1 MHGLLIQT
9 LNGVT
14 FAGLLFLLASGFTLV
29 FGLMRIVNMAHGSIY
44 LAGGYVGY
52 STLAATHNFGAALIA
67 GTLGMALFGVALERG
82 LLIRIRGLP
91 MSELLLTMGVAFIV
105 GDLSLAIWGGNPLA
119 IRLPAMFQNPV
130 RSGAFVYPANRLL
143 ILGVALLVAALL
155 YYLLNRT
162 RIGAMIRAGVDNR
175 EMAAALGININAVFT
190 LVFILG
196 AVLAGLAGVLGGN
209 LLTLYPGG
217 DSDILTLAVVVIIV
231 GGIGTFWGA
240 VAGSVIVGLLTT
252 YGNAYFP
259 ELAYFS
265 LFLPMIVVLLWRPQ
279 GLFGLPMGGGSAA
292 RAATGGGDGAR
303 RRALPAPVRPS
314 RPVRRLPALGP
325 TAQVTLVGA
334 CLGAVLL
341 IPHAGS
347 TFYISIVLS
356 ILIFGLLAMSLDL
369 LAGYTGLVSLG
380 HASFLGIAAYSIAYV
395 TGHGIAPSV
404 AIPLALGVTLAVAAV
419 FGILVIRVRQ
429 ITFVMLT
436 LALGQIV
443 WGLAYR
449 WTSVLGGDNG
459 LPIAGRPI
467 IGPLNLAD
475 TRAYYYFAVV
485 VFAGCAALLQMIVRS
500 PFGLVLQGI
509 RENEERMSALG
520 FAVGLHKYLAFLIA
534 SLFAGVAGV
543 LFAFFNLYVSPTT
556 IDFQRNGIAVLM
568 SVVGGLG
575 TLWGPLIGAVIV
587 VITQQYASIFIARWV
602 TLLGV
607 IFVITVLFAR
617 RGVYDVVRLM
627 LSRFSDAAPEV
638 LEPGGLVAS
647 AAAPPGPGGR

>member
-29 FGLMRIVNMAHGSIY
+29 FGLMRIVNMAHGSTY

-52 STLAATHNFGAALIA
+52 SVLAVTHSFVAALVVGSLA
-67 GTLGMALFGVALERG
+67 MAMFGVVLERG
-82 LLIRIRGLP
+82 LLIRIRGLV

-105 GDLSLAIWGGNPLA
+105 GDLSLAVWGGNPLV
-119 IRLPAMFQNPV
+119 IHLPAAFRNPV
-130 RSGAFVYPANRLL
+130 HVATLTYPANRLL
-143 ILGVALLVAALL
+143 LLGVAIVVAALL

-162 RIGAMIRAGVDNR
+162 RVGAMIRAGVDNR
-175 EMAAALGININAVFT
+175 EMTAALGININAVFT
-190 LVFILG
+190 LVFTLG
-196 AVLAGLAGVLGGN
+196 ALLAGLAGVLGGN

-240 VAGSVIVGLLTT
+240 AAGSLIVGLLTT

-259 ELAYFS
+259 EMAYFS

-279 GLFGLPMGGGSAA
+279 GLFGLAMAGGGTA
-292 RAATGGGDGAR
+292 RAGAGGDGVARKRAAHAVPRR
-303 RRALPAPVRPS
+303 RRAPRRIPPPGPVWQI
-314 RPVRRLPALGP
+314 ALAG
-325 TAQVTLVGA
+325 ACVGA
-334 CLGAVLL
+334 ALL

-380 HASFLGIAAYSIAYV
+380 HASFLGIAAYSIAYG
-395 TGHGIAPSV
+395 TGHGMAAAP
-404 AIPLALGVTLAVAAV
+404 AIPFALGITLAVAAV
-419 FGILVIRVRQ
+419 FGFLVVRVRQ
-429 ITFVMLT
+429 LTFVMLT
-436 LALGQIV
+436 LALGQVV

-459 LPIAGRPI
+459 LPVAGRPA
-467 IGPLNLAD
+467 IGPLNLTDAGS
-475 TRAYYYFAVV
+475 YYYFAVAAFIV
-485 VFAGCAALLQMIVRS
+485 CAVLLWLIVNS
-500 PFGLVLQGI
+500 PFGLVLKGI

-556 IDFQRNGIAVLM
+556 IDFQHNGIAVLM

-587 VITQQYASIFIARWV
+587 VLTQQYVSIFITRWV
-602 TLLGV
+602 TLLGI
-607 IFVITVLFAR
+607 IFVLTVLFAR
-617 RGVYDVVRLM
+617 RGVYDAVRLL
-627 LSRFSDAAPEV
+627 LSRFVGAPPQPA
-638 LEPGGLVAS
+638 EPGGLVAS
-647 AAAPPGPGGR
+647 PAGRPWTGNG

>member
-29 FGLMRIVNMAHGSIY
+29 FGLMRIVNMAHGGTY

-52 STLAATHNFGAALIA
+52 STLAVTHNFGAALVA
-67 GTLGMALFGVALERG
+67 GSLTMGLFGILLERG
-82 LLIRIRGLP
+82 LLIRIRGLV
-91 MSELLLTMGVAFIV
+91 MSELLLTMGVAFVV
-105 GDLSLAIWGGNPLA
+105 GDLSLAIWGGNPLV
-119 IRLPAMFQNPV
+119 IRLPAAFRNPV
-130 RSGAFVYPANRLL
+130 QVGDLTYPTNRLL
-143 ILGVALLVAALL
+143 ILGVALAVAALL

-162 RIGAMIRAGVDNR
+162 RVGAMIRAGVDNR
-175 EMAAALGININAVFT
+175 EMTAALGININAVFT
-190 LVFILG
+190 LVFTLG

-240 VAGSVIVGLLTT
+240 VAGSLIVGLLTT

-279 GLFGLPMGGGSAA
+279 GLFGLAMAGGSTARTAA
-292 RAATGGGDGAR
+292 LGADRAPRPT
-303 RRALPAPVRPS
+303 RRAPPRKRPFRRVLSPGPVWQI
-314 RPVRRLPALGP
+314 ALAGVSV
-325 TAQVTLVGA
+325 AL
-334 CLGAVLL
+334 VLL

-380 HASFLGIAAYSIAYV
+380 HASFLGIAAYAIAYA
-395 TGHGIAPSV
+395 TGHGMAASL
-404 AIPLALGVTLAVAAV
+404 AIPVALGITLAVAAV
-419 FGILVIRVRQ
+419 FGFLVVRVRQ

-459 LPIAGRPI
+459 LPVAGRPV
-467 IGPLNLAD
+467 IGPFNLTD
-475 TRAYYYFAVV
+475 TSSYYYFAVA
-485 VFAGCAALLQMIVRS
+485 VFIVCAVLLWRIVHS
-500 PFGLVLQGI
+500 PFGLVLKGI

-534 SLFAGVAGV
+534 SLFAGVAGI

-556 IDFQRNGIAVLM
+556 IDFQRNGIVVLM

-587 VITQQYASIFIARWV
+587 VLTQQYVSIFLTRWV
-602 TLLGV
+602 TLLGI
-607 IFVITVLFAR
+607 IFVLAVLFAR
-617 RGVYDVVRLM
+617 RGMYDAVRLT
-627 LSRFSDAAPEV
+627 LSRFVGPAPDGP
-638 LEPGGLVAS
+638 EPGGLVAS
-647 AAAPPGPGGR
+647 AAGRPGMGNE